1 MIRILVSKAPEEP
14 NRKETWAK
22 QMARIQY
29 AILVDEGARC
39 EMCGHIYES
48 VDDFI
53 ARNPRAASVDPLKFA
68 CDKCWL
74 AEQEQ

>member
-1 MIRILVSKAPEEP
+1 MIHILVSKAPEEP
-14 NRKETWAK
+14 DRKETWAK

-29 AILVDEGARC
+29 AIWVDEGARC

-53 ARNPRAASVDPLKFA
+53 AHDPRVAHVDPLKFA
-68 CDKCWL
+68 CYKCWL
-74 AEQEQ
+74 TQA